1 MRKIPNTPE
10 AHEAFVSQFLNSKS
24 AMAKKM
30 QLKKALKRSEGM
42 VDQAEPHSSE
52 KDRVAHELRL
62 NYTMNTSPTILICGH
77 NSRDTR
83 CGILG
88 PLLRAEFNAYI
99 GGTTRLPA
107 DDERS
112 TEVRFKG
119 LQPVRSM
126 SMFRVALASHFGGHA
141 FAGNVIIYLPKKF
154 PLADGKL
161 SPLAGKGIWYGRVEP
176 KHVWGI
182 MEETVQQG
190 RVIKELLRGVHEP
203 GGTGG

>member
-1 MRKIPNTPE
+1 M
-10 AHEAFVSQFLNSKS
+10 SQFLNSKS

-30 QLKKALKRSEGM
+30 QLKKALKKSEVM
-42 VDQAEPHSSE
+42 VDRAEPPSPGEDS
-52 KDRVAHELRL
+52 VAHELRL
-62 NYTMNTSPTILICGH
+62 NYTLNTSPTILICGH
-77 NSRDTR
+77 NSRDVR
-83 CGILG
+83 CGVLG
-88 PLLRAEFNAYI
+88 PLLRTEFNAYI

-107 DDERS
+107 DDEPS

-119 LQPVRSM
+119 MQPVRSI
-126 SMFRVALASHFGGHA
+126 SMFRVALASHIGGHA

-154 PLADGKL
+154 QLANGKT

-190 RVIKELLRGVHEP
+190 RIIKELLRGIHEP
-203 GGTGG
+203 GVIGE